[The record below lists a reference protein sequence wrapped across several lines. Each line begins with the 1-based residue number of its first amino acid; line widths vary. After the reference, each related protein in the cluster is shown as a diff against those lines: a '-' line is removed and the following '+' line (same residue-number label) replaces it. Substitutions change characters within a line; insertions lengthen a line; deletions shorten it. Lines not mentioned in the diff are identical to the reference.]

1 MDINKRISELY
12 DAIHRSDFENKADL
26 ELNAGLSLA
35 YLSHYF
41 DVISNE
47 KFEYLRAH
55 GEDIN
60 DFIIRVMELERSEA
74 GYRAVNACGWLNELC
89 HKLNI
94 DVICDFDTSDI
105 RKVAEFC
112 GLFRKGLYSPYIDS
126 DELEL
131 YCQPSA
137 DNNTLAEDVFLS
149 VFKDKLLAKLNRRFA
164 DIEFT
169 CHDAYFKESKL
180 EGTMLCFDYED
191 SRGFRETKCLYV
203 DGSGIGFGQLHIYRV
218 VEEFYWA
225 IASEYLAKED
235 VNTYYIPG
243 STVPHE
249 KFEELI
255 KLFYSE
261 FGRWCAQIIRATDG
275 NYDELSRD
283 ICEIMSDKFIT
294 DGDKLAEVLPTLDPE
309 YVEKEL
315 SRWSGPGNFDYER
328 FEAYGEDD
336 VASWLLTK
344 KDDGRKFQI
353 CLSKRGYFNFEEKT
367 KLPNGRF
374 PWTLSYSMSNLA
386 QYISE
391 WVDNKFAILRS

>member
-1 MDINKRISELY
+1 M
-12 DAIHRSDFENKADL
+12 
-26 ELNAGLSLA
+26 
-35 YLSHYF
+35 
-41 DVISNE
+41 
-47 KFEYLRAH
+47 
-55 GEDIN
+55 
-60 DFIIRVMELERSEA
+60 
-74 GYRAVNACGWLNELC
+74 
-89 HKLNI
+89 
-94 DVICDFDTSDI
+94 
-105 RKVAEFC
+105 
-112 GLFRKGLYSPYIDS
+112 FRKGLYSPNINS

-164 DIEFT
+164 EIKFT

-191 SRGFRETKCLYV
+191 SRGFKETKCLYV
-203 DGSGIGFGQLHIYRV
+203 DGSFIGFGQLHIYRV

-243 STVPHE
+243 FPVPHE

-283 ICEIMSDKFIT
+283 ICEIMHDKFKT

-315 SRWSGPGNFDYER
+315 ARWSGSGNFDYER
-328 FEAYGEDD
+328 FKAYWEDD

-344 KDDGRKFQI
+344 KDDGRKFQV
-353 CLSKRGYFNFEEKT
+353 CLSKRGYFYFEENT

-374 PWTLSYSMSNLA
+374 PWTLSYSMSDLA